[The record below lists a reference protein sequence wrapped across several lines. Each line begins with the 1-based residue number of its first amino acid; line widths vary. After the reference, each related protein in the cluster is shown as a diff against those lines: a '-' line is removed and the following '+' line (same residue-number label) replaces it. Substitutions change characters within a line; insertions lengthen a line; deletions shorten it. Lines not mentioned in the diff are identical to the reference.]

1 MEKTL
6 YVSLGSRSYPI
17 HIGINNLNSV
27 GEKLKHHDLTERAT
41 IISNPEIIEI
51 YADTVTKSLKEA
63 GIDSTVISVEA
74 GEEAKSL
81 KEASKI
87 YDRLIAEKNDR
98 FMPILAL
105 GGGVVGDLAG
115 FIASTYMRG
124 VPYIQLPTTLL
135 AQVDSSI
142 GGKVAV
148 NHPQAKNIIGA
159 FFQPRFVLADMS
171 TLQSLPEREYLSGLA
186 EIVKYAYISAD
197 DFLVFLEENIDAILS
212 KQAEVLS
219 EVVLKCCRIKAKIV
233 EEDERDFGLRAVLN
247 FGHTIGHSIEA
258 ISHYENYR
266 HGEAVAIGIM
276 GAILVSK
283 IKGYASDELLN
294 RTKRLLEGL
303 KLPTSLKNISLAE
316 ILEHIKLDKK
326 VIEGKIRFVLLKA
339 PGEIIVESVEGKII
353 EEALKQ
359 LIEEGIHA

>member
-17 HIGINNLNSV
+17 HIGISNLITL
-27 GEKLKHHDLTERAT
+27 GEKLSHHDLTETAT
-41 IISNPEIIEI
+41 IISNPEIIKL
-51 YADTVTKSLKEA
+51 YGDTIKDSLKEQ
-63 GIDSTVISVEA
+63 GIESNIILVEP

-87 YDRLIAEKNDR
+87 YDELIAKKNDR

-115 FIASTYMRG
+115 FVASTYMRG
-124 VPYIQLPTTLL
+124 VPYIQIPTTLL

-148 NHPQAKNIIGA
+148 NHPKAKNIIGS
-159 FFQPRFVLADMS
+159 FYQPRFVLADMS

-186 EIVKYAYISAD
+186 EVVKYAFISAG
-197 DFLVFLEENIDAILS
+197 DFLAYLQESIDGVLN
-212 KQAEVLS
+212 KQPQILS

-258 ISHYENYR
+258 ISHFENYR

-276 GAILVSK
+276 GAVLVSK
-283 IKGYASDELLN
+283 IKGYASEKLVSQTKTLL
-294 RTKRLLEGL
+294 TSL
-303 KLPTSLKNISLAE
+303 KLPVTIKNVSLDD

-326 VIEGKIRFVLLKA
+326 VVEGKIRFVLLKE
-339 PGEIIVESVEGKII
+339 PGETVVESVSGDII
-353 EEALKQ
+353 EEALNQ
-359 LIEEGIHA
+359 LVG